1 MSAEV
6 KIDPKDIATPLGAN
20 RLRGKYEENRQ
31 FMKSW
36 WMHQLW
42 CRQVPNV
49 SPIWGW
55 IFFCWSLPW
64 SKFSGAVAFG
74 CNSRAVTMTSPK
86 TMFRVIQLTVQLGRI
101 SGGQDEE
108 VHLRRFYLL
117 VRSWELHLFGNLQ
130 NCMIGLVRIIDLKQV
145 CVWIM
150 QFATFWLQVRFVH
163 PSFRSLAQVRMA

>member
-20 RLRGKYEENRQ
+20 RLGGNTKKTVNLRNLDECTNCDAGR
-31 FMKSW
+31 FPMF
-36 WMHQLW
+36 L
-42 CRQVPNV
+42 PF
-49 SPIWGW
+49 GDG
-55 IFFCWSLPW
+55 FFCWSLPW

-117 VRSWELHLFGNLQ
+117 VRSWELHLFRNLQ

-150 QFATFWLQVRFVH
+150 KFATCWLQVRFVH